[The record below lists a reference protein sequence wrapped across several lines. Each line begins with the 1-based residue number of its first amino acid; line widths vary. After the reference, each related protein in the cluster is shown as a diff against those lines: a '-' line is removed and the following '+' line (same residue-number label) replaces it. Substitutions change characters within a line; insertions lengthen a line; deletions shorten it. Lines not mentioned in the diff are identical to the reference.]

1 MWKNGKEG
9 NTEGRL
15 IMEGKD
21 GRRLKRKKKTEP
33 RKGGRCKGH
42 RADIWQRYEAKHCS
56 SLCSQSEGGEYCG
69 GQARAENPTKSW
81 PERWSCLLRV
91 RGPHFAR
98 KVSYN
103 AGAATDD
110 YAALTQISAARALL
124 PIFNLEHPKVI
135 RWPSILLLFSEC
147 PPAFD
152 CVSSCIR
159 SCLVPRSLK
168 SIGTETRKTLLLVD
182 ICGFENIQMKG

>member
-9 NTEGRL
+9 NTEGRR
-15 IMEGKD
+15 IMEGKE
-21 GRRLKRKKKTEP
+21 GRRETIEAEEKTEP
-33 RKGGRCKGH
+33 RKKGGCGIAARGTARTFGRGLRRSTVAHFARKVMG
-42 RADIWQRYEAKHCS
+42 ANIVAAKHE
-56 SLCSQSEGGEYCG
+56 LKIQQSHV
-69 GQARAENPTKSW
+69 
-81 PERWSCLLRV
+81 PERWSCSLRV
-91 RGPHFAR
+91 RGPHFAS

-147 PPAFD
+147 PPAFGRA
-152 CVSSCIR
+152 SSR
-159 SCLVPRSLK
+159 VR
-168 SIGTETRKTLLLVD
+168 
-182 ICGFENIQMKG
+182 